1 MAAETASVLD
11 LQSQSFASLKSVN
24 VHLKDW
30 NENSFKEYSRY
41 YVKRGA
47 ANDENLFGRFNA
59 NRQWNR
65 SFGITYPREYS
76 TDMITQFSLLCQK
89 KSTTDENI
97 CKDREKVICG
107 QLPATKAEIM
117 NGKLYFRFACK
128 MPRFWINYG

>member
-11 LQSQSFASLKSVN
+11 LQSQSFASSKSVN

-30 NENSFKEYSRY
+30 NENKQFLRILSSRY

-47 ANDENLFGRFNA
+47 ANDEKLFGRFNA

-89 KSTTDENI
+89 KSTTDEDI

-107 QLPATKAEIM
+107 QLPATKAEIS
-117 NGKLYFRFACK
+117 YER
-128 MPRFWINYG
+128 